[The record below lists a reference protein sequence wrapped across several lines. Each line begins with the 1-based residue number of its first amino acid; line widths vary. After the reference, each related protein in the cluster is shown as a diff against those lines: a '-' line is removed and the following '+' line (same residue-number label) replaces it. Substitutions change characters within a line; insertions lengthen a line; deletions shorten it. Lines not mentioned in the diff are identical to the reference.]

1 MGLDISHSKPTM
13 KSDSALDYFTL
24 EDLKG
29 NPDFIESHKNL
40 VAQIEGDEDE
50 LIDILYFDDAGY
62 QRKQMNVNFFR
73 DFECGVPYF
82 DIETVKKA
90 MSYIEANDKKEQ
102 AELIQI
108 FQREMIKKKIFNKK
122 MIKF

>member
-29 NPDFIESHKNL
+29 NPDFIERHKNL

-50 LIDILYFDDAGY
+50 LIDILYFRELGY
-62 QRKQMNVNFFR
+62 QRKQMNVNFSGILSVVCLILTLR
-73 DFECGVPYF
+73 RLRRQCHISRQMTKRSKLSLYKYSK
-82 DIETVKKA
+82 ETLLTI
-90 MSYIEANDKKEQ
+90 S
-102 AELIQI
+102 
-108 FQREMIKKKIFNKK
+108 
-122 MIKF
+122 